1 MYHQIYIYIYIN
13 VWRKIEIELS
23 VIENDKNVYQ
33 QENGQF

>member
-1 MYHQIYIYIYIN
+1 MYVSSNIYIYIN

>member
-1 MYHQIYIYIYIN
+1 MYHQIYIYIN

-33 QENGQF
+33 QENG